1 MRRGVVALL
10 LQQILQRGIGFQ
22 ALALQLQLRI
32 EQRLLGAQHHLLT
45 VAQRILPR
53 RLAAELA
60 ADLLQALRGG
70 VHGALYPLGLG
81 LQRHQLAVVGGEALL
96 RALQL
101 VERLIQPA
109 FQLAQR
115 QRQQRS
121 ARRRIVHRLLQRI
134 QFGSDLIEL
143 RRRLLH
149 LLFKLRGVLPVALEG
164 VQQLQRAG

>member
-1 MRRGVVALL
+1 M
-10 LQQILQRGIGFQ
+10 
-22 ALALQLQLRI
+22 
-32 EQRLLGAQHHLLT
+32 
-45 VAQRILPR
+45 PR

-60 ADLLQALRGG
+60 ADLLQALRSG
-70 VHGALYPLGLG
+70 VHGALHPFRLG

-115 QRQQRS
+115 QRQQRG
-121 ARRRIVHRLLQRI
+121 ARGRVVRRPLQRI
-134 QFGSDLIEL
+134 QFGGDLVEL

-149 LLFKLRGVLPVALEG
+149 LLFKLCGVLPVALDG
-164 VQQLQRAG
+164 VQQLQRTG